1 MVQGTLEPEPQPEPL
16 VVEEPAPEAAVTNPD
31 ERVTEAEVAK
41 MLEYLTRVG
50 APETVWRMHL
60 MTLGLDE
67 LAEMTKG
74 QAHALMAEARA
85 RYLAEA

>member
-1 MVQGTLEPEPQPEPL
+1 
-16 VVEEPAPEAAVTNPD
+16 
-31 ERVTEAEVAK
+31 
-41 MLEYLTRVG
+41 
-50 APETVWRMHL
+50 MHL